1 MGFKPTTLLVLPSSP
16 YMDDSLHLPLFPFGC
31 NTNISSINSLS
42 VPEKVLNTSDP
53 LAFKSQL
60 ESCLGL
66 YLKVVSKSTENSIFM
81 GLTCFSILSTP
92 CKHQSQE
99 SFDSVRVIL
108 WEKRKKIWCST
119 CATYFIKRTKN
130 LLKTYRV
137 AGFSWSFSDQW
148 KWFHSWASYSKKWLL
163 SEKSKF
169 IALFLNT

>member
-1 MGFKPTTLLVLPSSP
+1 MGFEPTTLL
-16 YMDDSLHLPLFPFGC
+16 DSLHLPLFPFGC

-92 CKHQSQE
+92 CTHQSQ
-99 SFDSVRVIL
+99 RVIL
-108 WEKRKKIWCST
+108 CERKE
-119 CATYFIKRTKN
+119 KN
-130 LLKTYRV
+130 LVFYMHYVLHLKN
-137 AGFSWSFSDQW
+137 
-148 KWFHSWASYSKKWLL
+148 KKPLKNLSCCRILL
-163 SEKSKF
+163 K
-169 IALFLNT
+169 LY

>member
-1 MGFKPTTLLVLPSSP
+1 MGFEPTTLL
-16 YMDDSLHLPLFPFGC
+16 DSLHLPLFPFGC

-92 CKHQSQE
+92 CTHQSQE

-108 WEKRKKIWCST
+108 CERKE
-119 CATYFIKRTKN
+119 KN
-130 LLKTYRV
+130 LVFYMHYVLPLKN
-137 AGFSWSFSDQW
+137 
-148 KWFHSWASYSKKWLL
+148 KKPLKNLSCCRILL
-163 SEKSKF
+163 KLYWPVKVISQLS
-169 IALFLNT
+169 

>member
-1 MGFKPTTLLVLPSSP
+1 
-16 YMDDSLHLPLFPFGC
+16 MDDSLHLPLFPFGC

-108 WEKRKKIWCST
+108 CERKEKKSGVLHVVHT
-119 CATYFIKRTKN
+119 S
-130 LLKTYRV
+130 LKEQKTP
-137 AGFSWSFSDQW
+137 
-148 KWFHSWASYSKKWLL
+148 
-163 SEKSKF
+163 
-169 IALFLNT
+169 

>member
-1 MGFKPTTLLVLPSSP
+1 MGFEPTTLLVLPSSP
-16 YMDDSLHLPLFPFGC
+16 YMDDSLHLSLFPFGC

-99 SFDSVRVIL
+99 SFDSVRVVL
-108 WEKRKKIWCST
+108 CERNE
-119 CATYFIKRTKN
+119 KN
-130 LLKTYRV
+130 LVFYNALRTSFKEQKTP
-137 AGFSWSFSDQW
+137 
-148 KWFHSWASYSKKWLL
+148 
-163 SEKSKF
+163 EKF
-169 IALFLNT
+169 IVLQDSLEALVTSENDFTVELVT

>member
-1 MGFKPTTLLVLPSSP
+1 MGFEPTTLLVLPSSP
-16 YMDDSLHLPLFPFGC
+16 YMDDSLHLSLFPFGC

-99 SFDSVRVIL
+99 SFDSVRVVL
-108 WEKRKKIWCST
+108 CERNE
-119 CATYFIKRTKN
+119 KN
-130 LLKTYRV
+130 LVFYNALRTSFKEQKTP
-137 AGFSWSFSDQW
+137 
-148 KWFHSWASYSKKWLL
+148 
-163 SEKSKF
+163 EKF
-169 IALFLNT
+169 IVLQDSLEALVTSENDFTVKLVT

>member
-81 GLTCFSILSTP
+81 GLTCFSILST
-92 CKHQSQE
+92 HA
-99 SFDSVRVIL
+99 
-108 WEKRKKIWCST
+108 ST
-119 CATYFIKRTKN
+119 KAKN
-130 LLKTYRV
+130 LLILLELFCVRE
-137 AGFSWSFSDQW
+137 
-148 KWFHSWASYSKKWLL
+148 KKKNLVVYMCYVL
-163 SEKSKF
+163 H
-169 IALFLNT
+169 

>member
-1 MGFKPTTLLVLPSSP
+1 MGFEPTTLLVLPSSP
-16 YMDDSLHLPLFPFGC
+16 YMDDSLHLPLFLFGC

-66 YLKVVSKSTENSIFM
+66 YLKVVSKSTENSISM

-108 WEKRKKIWCST
+108 CERKEKKSGVLHVVHT
-119 CATYFIKRTKN
+119 S
-130 LLKTYRV
+130 LKEQKT
-137 AGFSWSFSDQW
+137 
-148 KWFHSWASYSKKWLL
+148 H
-163 SEKSKF
+163 
-169 IALFLNT
+169 

>member
-1 MGFKPTTLLVLPSSP
+1 MGFEPTTLLVLPSSP

-81 GLTCFSILSTP
+81 GLTCFSILSIP

-108 WEKRKKIWCST
+108 CERNE
-119 CATYFIKRTKN
+119 KN
-130 LLKTYRV
+130 LVFYMHYVLHLKN
-137 AGFSWSFSDQW
+137 
-148 KWFHSWASYSKKWLL
+148 KKTPQ
-163 SEKSKF
+163 KF
-169 IALFLNT
+169 IVLQHSLEALLTSESDFTVELVT

>member
-16 YMDDSLHLPLFPFGC
+16 YMDDSLHLSLFPFGC

-99 SFDSVRVIL
+99 SFDSVRVVL
-108 WEKRKKIWCST
+108 CERNE
-119 CATYFIKRTKN
+119 KN
-130 LLKTYRV
+130 LVFYNALRTSFKEQKTP
-137 AGFSWSFSDQW
+137 
-148 KWFHSWASYSKKWLL
+148 
-163 SEKSKF
+163 EKF
-169 IALFLNT
+169 IVLQDSLEALVTSENDFTVELVT

>member
-1 MGFKPTTLLVLPSSP
+1 MLRRKLTHKFTFIKEIKGDDCKESSIRGHRKNLSPRLDSNPRPSLFYLHP
-16 YMDDSLHLPLFPFGC
+16 LIIMYDSLHLPLFPFGC

-108 WEKRKKIWCST
+108 CERKEKKSGVLHVL
-119 CATYFIKRTKN
+119 RTS
-130 LLKTYRV
+130 LKEQKTP
-137 AGFSWSFSDQW
+137 
-148 KWFHSWASYSKKWLL
+148 
-163 SEKSKF
+163 
-169 IALFLNT
+169 

>member
-16 YMDDSLHLPLFPFGC
+16 YMDDSLHLPLFLFGC

-108 WEKRKKIWCST
+108 CERKEKKSGVLHVL
-119 CATYFIKRTKN
+119 RTS
-130 LLKTYRV
+130 LKEQKTP
-137 AGFSWSFSDQW
+137 
-148 KWFHSWASYSKKWLL
+148 
-163 SEKSKF
+163 
-169 IALFLNT
+169 